1 MEKEAIFIPKAPQN
15 IEVIAPT
22 KNAMVVYQVLPWS
35 THKKTTKAMSIM
47 KIEITL
53 YSAQINYDAPYLII
67 MPIST
72 TPGCLEFKGCLSY

>member
-1 MEKEAIFIPKAPQN
+1 MPKAPQN

-35 THKKTTKAMSIM
+35 THKNITKAISIT
-47 KIEITL
+47 KIEIIL

-72 TPGCLEFKGCLSY
+72 TPGCFEFKGCLSY